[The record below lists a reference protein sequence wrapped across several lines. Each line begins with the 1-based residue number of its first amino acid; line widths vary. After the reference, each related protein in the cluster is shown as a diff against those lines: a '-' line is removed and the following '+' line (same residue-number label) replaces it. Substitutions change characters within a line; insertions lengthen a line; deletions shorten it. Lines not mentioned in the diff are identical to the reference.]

1 MAATPPIARRWYGN
15 WRCDV
20 APHDERIAWL
30 LTLQG
35 VEDRRA
41 AIRACLSTAAEAG
54 FHFVAI
60 DPSTDIRVPEVESEA
75 LVQGLQC
82 ILVNDA
88 AHFLLSASLGDA
100 ERWSQAWALSR
111 DGFDGFILCDGS
123 ASGTHAQS
131 LFATARALVRNLDQ
145 LDWERYQ

>member
-1 MAATPPIARRWYGN
+1 MAHR
-15 WRCDV
+15 DQ
-20 APHDERIAWL
+20 RIAWL
-30 LTLQG
+30 LTLPG
-35 VEDRRA
+35 DEDRRA
-41 AIRACLSTAAEAG
+41 ATKACLAIAAEAD
-54 FHFVAI
+54 FHLVAI
-60 DPSTDIRVPEVESEA
+60 DPSTAIRGPDVESEA
-75 LVQGLQC
+75 LRLGLQC

-88 AHFLLSASLGDA
+88 ADFRLGASLGVA

-131 LFATARALVRNLDQ
+131 LLATARALLRNLDQ